1 MAQKNQQSERKPR
14 RATGGRKAVRS
25 QIITVRLEPQL
36 RFAAELA
43 AAKTRSTLSTFIEM
57 AVERAVS
64 EVVLI
69 EKADEGTPRT
79 AADVSVA
86 VWEPHPAE
94 RLVRMQR
101 RYPDLLT
108 FSEKRLWRVITEQ
121 ADLWEETNDRALILD
136 TARLKSRWD
145 HVCAIADGRNET
157 E

>member
-1 MAQKNQQSERKPR
+1 MAQKKQPSGRKPGQ
-14 RATGGRKAVRS
+14 RAAGPKALRS

-43 AAKTRSTLSTFIEM
+43 AAKTRNTLSTFMEM

-64 EVVLI
+64 EVVLV
-69 EKADEGTPRT
+69 EDANDGQPRT
-79 AADVSVA
+79 AADISVA
-86 VWEPHPAE
+86 VWEPHPAD
-94 RLVRMQR
+94 RLVRMQH
-101 RYPDLLT
+101 RYPVLLT
-108 FSEKRLWRVITEQ
+108 LTEKRLWRVITEQ
-121 ADLWEETNDRALILD
+121 ADLWEETNDHALILD